1 MFTRRFRLS
10 PSTPEAPARSHPPHV
25 WSAREWATRAVQW
38 DPARNNIK
46 RGVHLAAR
54 ARGRRLERNGQV
66 PEIANIY
73 AAGSPKAGSQW
84 MKALF
89 DHPVVRRHTGLFT
102 LPQLDHQLRP
112 SKPFPAGT
120 FVPGLY
126 FSHDEY
132 LAMTHRHP
140 YRLIYM
146 FRDPRDLFVSGYF
159 SAIGTHRPVPGYE
172 EWRESLRSMPINEG
186 LLEIIRLG
194 GVRLKEMATWE
205 GVSDSNVATFKLEE
219 VSADPRANVA
229 AIFKHCEI
237 SLSPDEFETV
247 LADVSREALQV
258 KDLSQ
263 RADGSESHYRVDR
276 STFRDLFT
284 DEHYAAV
291 DALAP
296 GLATRLGYV
305 D

>member
-1 MFTRRFRLS
+1 MS
-10 PSTPEAPARSHPPHV
+10 PSTPEAPARDHTPHP
-25 WSAREWATRAVQW
+25 SAAREWATRVVQW
-38 DPARNNIK
+38 DPARNTIK
-46 RGVHLAAR
+46 RAVHVAAR
-54 ARGRRLERNGQV
+54 ARGFRLERAGAV
-66 PEIANIY
+66 PPIANIY

-102 LPQLDHQLRP
+102 LPQLDYQLKP

-126 FSHDEY
+126 FSLDEY
-132 LAMTHRHP
+132 RAMTHRHP
-140 YRLIYM
+140 HRLIYM

-159 SAIGTHRPVPGYE
+159 SAIGTHRPVAGYE
-172 EWRESLRSMPINEG
+172 EWRSSLRDLPIEEG

-205 GVSDSNVATFKLEE
+205 GVDDPNVATYKLEE

-237 SLSPDEFETV
+237 SLSPDEFEAV
-247 LADVSREALQV
+247 LGDVSREALQV
-258 KDLSQ
+258 KDLAQ
-263 RADGSESHYRVDR
+263 RAEGSESHYRVDR
-276 STFRDLFT
+276 KTFRDLFT
-284 DEHYAAV
+284 AEHYAAV

-296 GLATRLGYV
+296 GLAARLGYV

>member
-1 MFTRRFRLS
+1 MS
-10 PSTPEAPARSHPPHV
+10 PSTPEAPSRDDAAHTST
-25 WSAREWATRAVQW
+25 AREWATRVVQW
-38 DPARNNIK
+38 DPARNTIK
-46 RGVHLAAR
+46 RGVHAGAR
-54 ARGRRLERNGQV
+54 ARGLRLERTGQV
-66 PEIANIY
+66 PAIANIY

-102 LPQLDHQLRP
+102 LPQLDYQLKP

-159 SAIGTHRPVPGYE
+159 SAIGTHRPVAGYE
-172 EWRESLRSMPINEG
+172 DWREELRAMPIEQG

-194 GVRLKEMATWE
+194 GSRLREMATWE
-205 GVSDSNVATFKLEE
+205 GVSDPNVATFKLEE
-219 VSADPRANVA
+219 VQRDPRANVA
-229 AIFKHCEI
+229 AILEHCEI
-237 SLSPDEFETV
+237 SLLPDEFSTV
-247 LADVSREALQV
+247 LGDVSREALQV
-258 KDLSQ
+258 KDLAQ
-263 RADGSESHYRVDR
+263 RAAGSESHYRVDR
-276 STFRDLFT
+276 KTFRDLFT

-296 GLATRLGYV
+296 GLAARMGYV

>member
-1 MFTRRFRLS
+1 MS
-10 PSTPEAPARSHPPHV
+10 PSTLEAR
-25 WSAREWATRAVQW
+25 AREWSTRAVQW

-46 RGVHLAAR
+46 RAVHLAAR
-54 ARGRRLERNGQV
+54 ARGARLERTGQV
-66 PEIANIY
+66 PAIANIY

-102 LPQLDHQLRP
+102 LPQLDYQLKP

-159 SAIGTHRPVPGYE
+159 SAIGTHRPVAGYE
-172 EWRESLRSMPINEG
+172 GWREELRSKPVGEG
-186 LLEIIRLG
+186 LLELIHLG
-194 GVRLKEMATWE
+194 GSRLQEMATWA
-205 GVSDSNVATFKLEE
+205 GVDDPHVATFKLEE
-219 VSADPRANVA
+219 INADPRGNVTG
-229 AIFKHCEI
+229 ILEHCEI
-237 SLSPDEFETV
+237 DLSPDEFETV
-247 LADVSREALQV
+247 LHDVSREALQV
-258 KDLSQ
+258 KDLAQ
-263 RADGSESHYRVDR
+263 RSEGSESHYRVDR
-276 STFRDLFT
+276 KTYRELFT

-291 DALAP
+291 DALSP
-296 GLATRLGYV
+296 GLAVRLGY
-305 D
+305 DA